1 MSLAITIRELCNER
15 GMSVANMARLIGT
28 SPNQMYYNVNR
39 YRDDALEKHIPA
51 IAKVLNVPEEE
62 LRDAIDLT
70 YLPDSELQ
78 GDAMQNWGK
87 HRHERILAAIRAG
100 ESDKKI
106 MADWPD
112 LTGDVLMVYHKIV
125 DGPLSNFSKNG
136 GAYDDRSRN
145 TVLEEFCAIAFKTGS
160 LHFWK
165 DNTQTYDGVGRW

>member
-1 MSLAITIRELCNER
+1 MSLAITIRRLCNER
-15 GMSVANMARLIGT
+15 GVSISNMARQMSA
-28 SPNQMYYNVNR
+28 SPRTIQDYIQHYKDEFLANY
-39 YRDDALEKHIPA
+39 IPDM
-51 IAKVLNVPEEE
+51 AKALNVTEQE

-70 YLPDSELQ
+70 YLPESETK

-87 HRHERILAAIRAG
+87 HRYERILAAIRAG

-106 MADWPD
+106 MADWPE

-125 DGPLSNFSKNG
+125 DGTLSNFSKNG

-145 TVLEEFCAIAFKTGS
+145 TVLEEFCAIAFRTGS
-160 LHFWK
+160 LHFLK

>member
-1 MSLAITIRELCNER
+1 MSLAITIRKLCNER
-15 GMSVANMARLIGT
+15 GMSMSNMARLMGT
-28 SPNQMYYNVNR
+28 HPRKIQDYIQH
-39 YRDDALEKHIPA
+39 YRDGVLAQYIPEM
-51 IAKVLNVPEEE
+51 AKVLNVDEQE
-62 LRDAIDLT
+62 LRDAVDVD
-70 YLPDSELQ
+70 YLPITETK
-78 GDAMQNWGK
+78 GDALKNWGK
-87 HRHERILAAIRAG
+87 HRYERILAAIRAG

-106 MADWPD
+106 MADWPE

-125 DGPLSNFSKNG
+125 DGTLSNFSKNG